1 MSENLHQL
9 IRELKQESCPAR
21 VKDAVRRQI
30 DAQPV
35 YSGGLRRFIPAL
47 AAGLALVCGLLTWQW
62 QTGVVVQRQAELA
75 RQSQARLQLASETRD
90 AVALIGAILAEA
102 GGHSEQVISTRAV
115 PPLQNGF
122 QIAKNKIIEHLKP

>member
-1 MSENLHQL
+1 MPENLNQL

-30 DAQPV
+30 EAQPV
-35 YSGGLRRFIPAL
+35 YTGGLHRFIPAL

-62 QTGVVVQRQAELA
+62 QTGVAGRRQAEQT
-75 RQSQARLQLASETRD
+75 RQAQARLQLASETRD

-102 GGHSEQVISTRAV
+102 GSHSEQVISTRAV
-115 PPLQNGF
+115 PPLRNGLQF
-122 QIAKNKIIEHLKP
+122 AKNKIIEHLKP